1 MYYLSDVF
9 NRLFDDFFRSGC
21 FNLRDVNVQK
31 TSSNGFPT
39 HPVSNLYLNEKGTAV
54 FEFAA
59 PGFGKDDVTVEVEDN
74 RLIVE
79 GKNPD
84 NDSNFPQ
91 NDATEEVEGRKYIHR
106 NIAKRSF
113 KNVYKVPAKVV
124 TYILPPSATGA
135 DIISASIHLCHNISP
150 VLRSNAASTWESPAY
165 KL

>member
-9 NRLFDDFFRSGC
+9 DRLFDDFFRSGC

-113 KNVYKVPAKVV
+113 KNVYKVPAEYNLAETKV
-124 TYILPPSATGA
+124 TLKDGLLTIELPLKTPKEYE
-135 DIISASIHLCHNISP
+135 
-150 VLRSNAASTWESPAY
+150 R
-165 KL
+165 KLLEIN